1 MPRRKLRPGSTD
13 DYGRTHGTQ
22 RRDADDDDDKDDDN
36 NYDNN
41 NNHSNS
47 SINNYNAWTAR
58 Y

>member
-47 SINNYNAWTAR
+47 SINNYNA
-58 Y
+58 